1 MDLSEFVDEKNDR
14 TILDVLW
21 EKHPCAGAI
30 CPEALVTTSDKPV
43 ESHLVPF
50 KCLTGS
56 AIRSAALRTQ
66 GTAGP
71 SGIDAAGWRRMCTA
85 FHRDSADLCAAIAA
99 AGRRLCTE
107 FVDPKP
113 LSALLACRLIP

>member
-1 MDLSEFVDEKNDR
+1 M
-14 TILDVLW
+14 
-21 EKHPCAGAI
+21 
-30 CPEALVTTSDKPV
+30 TTSDEPV
-43 ESHLVPF
+43 ESHPVLF
-50 KCLTGS
+50 ECLTGL

-113 LSALLACRLIP
+113 LSALLACRLIPLDKKPGIRPIGVCEVVRRILGKAIMEVVKRDVW